1 MSDLTKLPNI
11 GSELS
16 RRLEL
21 AGIKT
26 SNELKELG
34 TENAF
39 IKLKTVFP
47 DACYNQLYAMEGAIQ
62 GIRWHGISK
71 ERKEELQEFMN
82 SLQKDSNDLFE

>member
-11 GSELS
+11 GPEQAK
-16 RRLEL
+16 RLEL
-21 AGIKT
+21 AGI
-26 SNELKELG
+26 NCAENLKDIG

-47 DACYNQLYAMEGAIQ
+47 AACHNQLYALEGAIK

-71 ERKEELQEFMN
+71 ERKQELREFMEMTK
-82 SLQKDSNDLFE
+82 KDL